1 MNTVTGIVCDFR
13 PVEVKGG
20 ILADSMGLGKSL
32 SMISLLASE
41 WPDYSSGPS
50 ELVPTLI
57 VVPPSLVRTWEDELR
72 RHLRPGTLRCWLY
85 HGPKRA
91 EDMVSM
97 LAHDIVVTTYDVVA
111 TEWKSVEKGPRPL
124 FLVNWRRIVLDE
136 GKLLCLQSIPQAD
149 SGLLAHE
156 IRVGTTLRAKA
167 ICALRGHFRW
177 VVSGTPIQNRWE
189 DLASLLNFLRVYPDN
204 DLRSITT
211 MLRHSAANSAL
222 RNMMAS
228 FCLRRSKQAIDI
240 PSRRDT
246 THKVDFDAEE
256 AANYKN
262 INLRVTGFLE
272 QEANQTNMRSY
283 SNILTRINALRQ
295 ICNLGT
301 LYQGKKGE
309 PENLTAGMQQLFDG
323 MISAGT
329 ALCCKCEKD
338 LSEADEGD
346 ELGSRGINDIELS
359 KIRMFT
365 CGQVI
370 CASCFTISGM
380 IMCPSDGRCQY
391 QSLCKIFTVTSS
403 SSSDLPEVKPSS
415 RLPTKM
421 RALQKDL
428 LALPETDK
436 RYLLHSTETFA
447 FSYITLVSF
456 SHSGLLLWMLPRWL
470 WIRSICLTL
479 VLMEQCLPSKGSLLS
494 KASLGTPVSVP
505 SSFRCAVVQTG
516 ILKVFIYNIVSR

>member
-1 MNTVTGIVCDFR
+1 MNTATGAICDFR

-41 WPDYSSGPS
+41 WPHYSSSPS
-50 ELVPTLI
+50 EAVPTLI
-57 VVPPSLVRTWEDELR
+57 VVPPSLVRTWEEELR
-72 RHLRPGTLRCWLY
+72 RHLRPETLSCWLY

-91 EDMVSM
+91 ENMVSI
-97 LAHDIVVTTYDVVA
+97 LAHDIIITTYDVVA
-111 TEWKSVEKGPRPL
+111 SEWKSVDKGPRPL

-136 GKLLCLQSIPQAD
+136 GKPSYSQSITQAD
-149 SGLLAHE
+149 SIFLAHE

-189 DLASLLNFLRVYPDN
+189 DLASLLSFLRVYPDN
-204 DLRSITT
+204 DLRSITA

-222 RNMMAS
+222 QSVIAS
-228 FCLRRSKQAIDI
+228 LCLRRSKQAIDI
-240 PSRRDT
+240 PSRRDA

-256 AANYKN
+256 AAYYNN
-262 INLRVTGFLE
+262 INRRVTGFLE
-272 QEANQTNMRSY
+272 QQVNQTNLRSY

-309 PENLTAGMQQLFDG
+309 PEDPTAAMQQLFDG

-329 ALCCKCEKD
+329 AVCCKCEKN
-338 LSEADEGD
+338 LSEADDRD
-346 ELGSRGINDIELS
+346 ELGSRGINPFEPS
-359 KIRMFT
+359 EIRISM
-365 CGQVI
+365 CGETI
-370 CASCFTISGM
+370 CASCIAISGTV
-380 IMCPSDGRCQY
+380 MCPSDGRCQY
-391 QSLCKIFTVTSS
+391 RSLCKLFTVTSS
-403 SSSDLPEVKPSS
+403 SSSDLSEVKPSS

-436 RYLLHSTETFA
+436 RYLLQITEGST
-447 FSYITLVSF
+447 FSYTTLVSF
-456 SHSGLLLWMLPRWL
+456 SPSGLPPWMLPRWH
-470 WIRSICLTL
+470 
-479 VLMEQCLPSKGSLLS
+479 
-494 KASLGTPVSVP
+494 
-505 SSFRCAVVQTG
+505 
-516 ILKVFIYNIVSR
+516 